1 MSNSL
6 RISDLALDSI
16 RKHEQLMT
24 QECFT
29 ILNSFSVICKD
40 LQHDWETVLLDKTS
54 CVISLC
60 KAREALRDT
69 ISRIRESQQR
79 EQSYI
84 QENAYQ
90 VSSLFLKESWEYLVS
105 APSRSERL
113 HLVTGTVTQEGT
125 KVLSKMQKLKL
136 KDQSPF
142 YVKADD
148 RDAHQTIISL
158 EEDFGHFVLGMFHS
172 HMSKGAGSTSP
183 SSVDAAFL
191 ERMEKLGCNCLGGI
205 FSLDGFVRF
214 YARQNFELHVY
225 GKGVIKIHD
234 NPSDKLFQISNRGRP
249 SEAQDV

>member
-6 RISDLALDSI
+6 RISDSALDSI
-16 RKHEQLMT
+16 KKHEQLMT

-29 ILNSFSVICKD
+29 ILNSFSAICKD
-40 LQHDWETVLLDKTS
+40 LQHDWESVLLHKTS

-60 KAREALRDT
+60 KARGALRDT
-69 ISRIRESQQR
+69 MSRIRESHQK
-79 EQSYI
+79 EHFFI
-84 QENAYQ
+84 HEHTYQ
-90 VSSLFLKESWEYLVS
+90 VSSLFLKESWEYLIS

-125 KVLSKMQKLKL
+125 KVLSMMQKLKL
-136 KDQSPF
+136 KDQSPI

-148 RDAHQTIISL
+148 RHAHHTIISL
-158 EEDFGHFVLGMFHS
+158 EEDFGHSLLGMFHS
-172 HMSKGAGSTSP
+172 HMSKGGGSTSP
-183 SSVDAAFL
+183 SSVDTAFL

-214 YARQNFELHVY
+214 YARQNFALHVY
-225 GKGVIKIHD
+225 GKGLIKIHD

-249 SEAQDV
+249 K

>member
-6 RISDLALDSI
+6 KTTDTALESV
-16 RKHEQLMT
+16 RKHEQLIK

-29 ILNSFSVICKD
+29 IVNGFSAICKD
-40 LQHDWETVLLDKTS
+40 LRNDWEAVLLDKTS

-60 KAREALRDT
+60 KAREALRAT
-69 ISRIRESQQR
+69 ISRLRETH
-79 EQSYI
+79 QSRPSHAP
-84 QENAYQ
+84 EHTYQ
-90 VSSLFLKESWEYLVS
+90 ASSLFLKESWEYLVA
-105 APSRSERL
+105 APSRGERL

-136 KDQSPF
+136 TDQSPV

-158 EEDFGHFVLGMFHS
+158 EEDFGHSVLGMFHS

-183 SSVDAAFL
+183 SSVDTAFL
-191 ERMEKLGCNCLGGI
+191 QRMEKLGCNCLGGI

-214 YARQNFELHVY
+214 YARQDFELHVY
-225 GKGVIKIHD
+225 GKGLVKIHD
-234 NPSDKLFQISNRGRP
+234 KPFDKLFRISNKGRP
-249 SEAQDV
+249 Q